1 MINKKVIIGMSGG
14 VDSSVAAALLK
25 EQGYEVIGVTMRMWT
40 MCDDDEREGACC
52 SLSAV
57 EDARRVANKLGIDHY
72 VMNFKDLF
80 REKVVD
86 SFVDDYMNGCTPNP
100 CIMCNKYL
108 KFDSLL
114 KKANAMD
121 IGYIATGHYA
131 KIRYNIMTGRY
142 ELLKSATAKKDQTYV
157 LYNFTQEQLASTMMP
172 NGEYTKD
179 EIREKAR
186 ELGLLVANK
195 PDSQE
200 ICFIPDNN
208 YRNFIERYTKKKV
221 VPGDFVDALGN
232 VLGKHSGITN
242 YTIGQRKGLGIT
254 FGKPMFVVDIDT
266 ENNRV
271 VLGDE
276 REVFRDTLIAKDVN
290 FISIASLDK
299 PYEVK
304 AKIRSTAKEASATIS
319 PLDDGRVKVLFDE
332 KQRAITRGQ
341 AVVFYDGEVVVG
353 GGIIESW

>member
-25 EQGYEVIGVTMRMWT
+25 EQGYDVIGVTMRMWT
-40 MCDDDEREGACC
+40 MCDDEESEGACC

-108 KFDSLL
+108 KFDALL

-121 IGYIATGHYA
+121 IRYIATGHYA

-142 ELLKSATAKKDQTYV
+142 ELLKSATARKDQTYV

-221 VPGDFVDALGN
+221 IPGDFVDVSGN
-232 VLGKHSGITN
+232 VLGKHSGVTN
-242 YTIGQRKGLGIT
+242 YTVGQRKGLGIT
-254 FGKPMFVVDIDT
+254 FGKPMFVVDIDA

-276 REVFRDTLIAKDVN
+276 REVFQDTLIAKDVN

-299 PYEVK
+299 PYKVK

-319 PLDDGRVKVLFDE
+319 PLDDGRVRVLFDE